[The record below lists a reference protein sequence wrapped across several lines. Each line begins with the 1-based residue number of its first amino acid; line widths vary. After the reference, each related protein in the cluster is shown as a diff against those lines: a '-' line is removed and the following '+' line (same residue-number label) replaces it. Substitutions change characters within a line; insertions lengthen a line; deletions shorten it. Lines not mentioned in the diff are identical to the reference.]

1 MVPMRNPVGPVL
13 ISPLSVSWLNS
24 IASLLPQ
31 VFLGEASLVRV
42 LLKRNLDV
50 VFPKKILE

>member
-13 ISPLSVSWLNS
+13 TSPLSVSWLNS

-31 VFLGEASLVRV
+31 VLPGEASLVRV
-42 LLKRNLDV
+42 LLKRNLDM
-50 VFPKKILE
+50 VFPEKNLE